1 MFVEEKIDL
10 VLQKIEEYQQ
20 FLDLFIPDLTRQ
32 KNVARFLEVSDQCML
47 NWLDDDMSPIKEKE
61 HYVVKSRGNIAFI
74 PHAIIKL
81 KRTGGYKN
89 RRTKDPIA
97 VENSKEN
104 TCSLNPMTTRI
115 LQKIGKI
122 PSCEEAPKGD
132 VL

>member
-32 KNVARFLEVSDQCML
+32 KNVASFLGVSDQCML

-61 HYVVKSRGNIAFI
+61 HYVVKSRGNIEFI

-89 RRTKDPIA
+89 RRKKEPNV
-97 VENSKEN
+97 VENSKEY
-104 TCSLNPMTTRI
+104 TPSFHPMTTRI